1 MDFLFQPMITALS
14 FLEGILGSYGWAII
28 AFTVIMRLIL
38 WPLNTQQTKSM
49 KSMQTLQ
56 PKLKEIQD
64 KHKDNPQAMQAEIM
78 DFYKTNKFNPLAGCL
93 PMLLQIPIFIGLYGA
108 LSSPDFLQLAGNE
121 SFGFIKHLHST
132 WNTVGGAP
140 LDGTM
145 AVTNTHKTFDAGKV
159 IKVYLKGVEQPAVFK
174 IKDLRMND
182 AKKLLNIEPQP
193 PIPTVPLTFSVTQSD
208 LGFSDDYMEKVD
220 HIDAS
225 AVNLATKEI
234 ENIRL
239 VPGADSN
246 KLSQSIPTTQSE
258 RVYHFDVL
266 ALILIYGFMSWA
278 YQWSM
283 SKVTGN
289 SMPKEGPQALLGKF
303 MPILFAGLML
313 IIQIPAGV
321 MLYLVATMVMMLIQ
335 NLWLARNDKPDASDA
350 PLAKNQTVDLK

>member
-1 MDFLFQPMITALS
+1 MDFLFQPMIAALT

-28 AFTVIMRLIL
+28 AFTVIIRLIL

-49 KSMQTLQ
+49 KAMQTLQ

-78 DFYKTNKFNPLAGCL
+78 EFYKNNKFNPLAGCL
-93 PMLLQIPIFIGLYGA
+93 PMILQIPIFIALYGS

-132 WNTVGGAP
+132 WNTVGGTP

-145 AVTNTHKTFDAGKV
+145 AVTNTHKTFDAGKN

-182 AKKLLNIEPQP
+182 AKKLLNVSPQP
-193 PIPTVPLTFSVTQSD
+193 PIPTEPLTFAVTQSD
-208 LGFSDDYMEKVD
+208 LGFSDDYMEKVERVE
-220 HIDAS
+220 AS

-234 ENIRL
+234 ENISL
-239 VPGADSN
+239 VPGDDPN
-246 KLSQSIPTTQSE
+246 KLTQSIPTTQSE

-266 ALILIYGFMSWA
+266 ALIVIYGLMSWA

-289 SMPKEGPQALLGKF
+289 AMPQEGPQALMGKF

-321 MLYLVATMVMMLIQ
+321 MLYLVTTMVMMLIQ
-335 NLWLARNDKPDASDA
+335 NLWLAKDDKPNSTTA
-350 PLAKNQTVDLK
+350 PMAKTQVVDIK